1 MKEHL
6 KSNFSTFRACNSHM
20 VTLLVSTGLHPA
32 GLSLPVGRCHLPS
45 ASLWLYSGN
54 LAWLFW
60 ILLLR
65 LGLTTGFIFW
75 SGPLLLSLLG
85 LPSSFVPIQAFRS
98 PRPQPGSEPLPRC
111 GSGTLLDWKGCLG
124 DAVFSTLQKTR
135 SGQFG
140 GTSRGKFISAQCFR
154 RRPLSFPCSYK
165 MAPSLY

>member
-20 VTLLVSTGLHPA
+20 ATLLVSTGLHPA
-32 GLSLPVGRCHLPS
+32 RLSLSAGRCHLPS
-45 ASLWLYSGN
+45 APLWLCSGS

-98 PRPQPGSEPLPRC
+98 PRPQPVSESLPRC

-124 DAVFSTLQKTR
+124 DAVFSVLQKTR

-140 GTSRGKFISAQCFR
+140 GTSRGKSISAQCFG
-154 RRPLSFPCSYK
+154 RRPLSFSCSHEV
-165 MAPSLY
+165 APSLY